1 MGENCFHTARKV
13 FDMNQLILERLK
25 RRMADLAAE
34 LGYSDP
40 VVRKAG
46 TISEIY
52 VVKTHALQLEIDWRE
67 NDLFLYAVYL
77 RDGKLPGKSVI
88 YSYPDGHWCRKYLEE
103 VCHTKRAV
111 VRDRERRY
119 SEEYLF
125 ERFDFYVQMIR
136 RHRERLAEFLAD

>member
-1 MGENCFHTARKV
+1 
-13 FDMNQLILERLK
+13 MNEVILEQ
-25 RRMADLAAE
+25 LAQKLYE
-34 LGYSDP
+34 LGREWGFSAP
-40 VVRKAG
+40 IVRTDG

-52 VVKTHALQLEIDWRE
+52 IVKDHALQLEIDWRE

-77 RDGKLPGKSVI
+77 RDGELPGKSVI

-103 VCHTKRAV
+103 ICHTKRAV

-136 RHRERLAEFLAD
+136 KHREHLAEFLAD